1 MSNEPTISQV
11 ARNDQMTTELNDT
24 IGRVCIAYKMLTNA
38 GIPEDH
44 AAMMVGEFN
53 RRLLNRHFGVQMIM
67 MNEVFMDG
75 GED

>member
-1 MSNEPTISQV
+1 MSNEPTIGQV

-24 IGRVCIAYKMLTNA
+24 IGRVCIAYKMLTNV
-38 GIPEDH
+38 GIPEDQ
-44 AAMMVGEFN
+44 ASLMVADFN

-75 GED
+75 GDE